1 MQRNIKN
8 KHNKKRVNT
17 KKSNEDR
24 EAQAALDYLMSWG
37 WILIIIV
44 LVLLILFSL
53 GVFRVPSAPT
63 IISGFQGI
71 TMQAAQ
77 ANSTMMVV
85 KITNNYNQFVNI
97 TGITVNVNGNTY
109 TSYYCLDSIIS
120 TGQSTLC
127 RVPVSIP
134 TSSYLSKVLISF
146 TPYKSSIYE
155 VSNGTVSSTLVSGAI
170 PINNQLTYFVERG
183 LPYGSTFTVNYNT
196 STNSTTVSSIKDN
209 VSFNLPFGSY
219 YFSVPSVTYQGC
231 ASTPSPSAGYHST
244 GVEQVIAFTSNCT
257 TTFSETGL
265 PSSQTWQV
273 TYNGTTKSSSTGST
287 IQIKTNNTANAQVY
301 YTATAKSGNLACVSY
316 KTPSIRLGGSYTFS
330 AWNCTT
336 TFSETGLPSS
346 QTWQVSNYDGASS
359 SLADTGSPAS
369 ITQTGITTISDY
381 TATAKSGTISC
392 VSDPSITAEQGTSGN
407 TFTTWQ
413 CTTTF
418 TESGLPSSQNW
429 NTTYDSASAIN
440 NTGKQISFTQSG
452 ITTVSS
458 YNSEAYSSNLDCNS
472 YVSPS
477 ILQGSSYTFNA
488 WDCTT
493 TFSETGLPS
502 GQDWYATYDGTL
514 PTVST
519 GSSTSTTQKDITT
532 VSYYTGEGYSSNL
545 ACVSYDTPSEYQG
558 SSYTFNAWN
567 CTTTFVDTG
576 DSVGMQQFST
586 QWTIKW
592 NGQRGEASNGNLITF
607 SNHDVSSVG
616 TYSYQQP
623 FTQNNVLCVGNSG
636 NAEMGTEVKLGAN
649 WECYTMI
656 AGNEVFSEFPLP
668 NANYAQTVSTSPGSN
683 SEAYSG
689 NNAYSIVYDPQNN
702 LYYVAL
708 YQDVMVIN
716 DSTDAEVAVINPP
729 YPDAYPAV
737 LTYANGLVFV
747 LNTACPSAKPGGCS
761 DTSTVNVISGES
773 YLSTN
778 TSINGGVLTF
788 QMGYNPDAN
797 TLWIPTYTSS
807 GVPEIAIVQADS
819 SATFNNYLGNPW
831 NSNSLWSGNPVYDPN
846 NKEIYVSGSYGSTDF
861 SGAHAEI
868 AAYWAVNGSCQ
879 DCTID
884 LSSAIGSEVW
894 TQAYIPF
901 RVYGVGHTDFIYA
914 GTGGSSEDKIAMLNL
929 SNFNSIPTFT
939 LDDDIL
945 TSYYDGAYN
954 SGYAFPWSW
963 FYTLNCNQN
972 SVGTCTSDPILY
984 GTSTENPSSS
994 NLSIGLDNNDTAGAI
1009 GGVVTDPVTVKFES
1023 FGLPGGTGWGITYAG
1038 YSEDTTSQ
1046 NLTFAVAP
1054 GNSYTYK
1061 LVEDTVCADL
1071 NIYATTTPVSST
1083 ASPGSLVQVDW
1094 YNTENPC

>member
-1 MQRNIKN
+1 MANNRKMIEKVN
-8 KHNKKRVNT
+8 KG
-17 KKSNEDR
+17 R
-24 EAQAALDYLMSWG
+24 EAQAALDYLVSWG
-37 WILIIIV
+37 WVLIIIV
-44 LVLLILFSL
+44 LVLVILFSL

-63 IISGFQGI
+63 IISGFKGI
-71 TMQAAQ
+71 TMQAAE

-109 TSYYCLDSIIS
+109 TSYYCLDNIVS

-134 TSSYLSKVLISF
+134 TSSYLSKVQISF

-196 STNSTTVSSIKDN
+196 SVNSTIVSSINDN
-209 VSFNLPFGSY
+209 VSFNPPFGNY

-231 ASTPSPSAGYHST
+231 VSTPSPSSGYHST
-244 GVEQVIAFTSNCT
+244 GVGETIAFTSNCT

-265 PSSQTWQV
+265 PSGQSWQV
-273 TYNGTTKSSSTGST
+273 TFNGTTKSNSTGSS
-287 IQIKTNNTANAQVY
+287 IYIHTNNTTNAQVY
-301 YTATAKSGNLACVSY
+301 YTATAKSDNLACVSY
-316 KTPSIRLGGSYTFS
+316 KTPSIRLGESYTFS

-336 TFSETGLPSS
+336 TFSETGLPS
-346 QTWQVSNYDGASS
+346 
-359 SLADTGSPAS
+359 
-369 ITQTGITTISDY
+369 
-381 TATAKSGTISC
+381 
-392 VSDPSITAEQGTSGN
+392 
-407 TFTTWQ
+407 
-413 CTTTF
+413 
-418 TESGLPSSQNW
+418 
-429 NTTYDSASAIN
+429 
-440 NTGKQISFTQSG
+440 
-452 ITTVSS
+452 
-458 YNSEAYSSNLDCNS
+458 
-472 YVSPS
+472 
-477 ILQGSSYTFNA
+477 
-488 WDCTT
+488 
-493 TFSETGLPS
+493 
-502 GQDWYATYDGTL
+502 GQQWYATYDGTL

-519 GSSTSTTQKDITT
+519 GSSTSTSQTDIIT
-532 VSYYTGEGYSSNL
+532 VSAYTGEGYSSDL
-545 ACVSYDTPSEYQG
+545 ACNSYSTPSITQG
-558 SSYTFNAWN
+558 SSYTFSAWN

-592 NGQRGEASNGNLITF
+592 DGRRGEASNGNLITF
-607 SNHDVSSVG
+607 SNQDVSSVG

-623 FTQNNVLCVGNSG
+623 FTQNNVLCVGKSG
-636 NAEMGTEVKLGAN
+636 NAEMGATVDLGAN

-683 SEAYSG
+683 SKAYSG
-689 NNAYSIVYDPQNN
+689 NDAYSIVYDPQNN

-708 YQDVMVIN
+708 YQDIMVIN

-778 TSINGGVLTF
+778 TSINGGILSF

-807 GVPEIAIVQADS
+807 GGLEIAIVQADS

-846 NKEIYVSGSYGSTDF
+846 NKEMYVSGSYGSTIT

-868 AAYWAVNGSCQ
+868 AAYWAANGSCQ

-884 LSSAIGSEVW
+884 LSSAIGDEVW

-914 GTGGSSEDKIAMLNL
+914 GTGGSSENEIAMLNL
-929 SNFNSIPTFT
+929 SNVNSIPTFT
-939 LDDDIL
+939 LDDDQLI
-945 TSYYDGAYN
+945 SYYDGAYN
-954 SGYAFPWSW
+954 SSYAFPWSW
-963 FYTLNCNQN
+963 FYTLNCNLN
-972 SVGTCTSDPILY
+972 SGGACTNDPTLY
-984 GTSTENPSSS
+984 GTSAENPGSST
-994 NLSIGLDNNDTAGAI
+994 LSIGLNNNASTI

-1023 FGLPGGTGWGITYAG
+1023 MGLPSGTGWGVTYAG
-1038 YSEDTTSQ
+1038 YTEGSSSE
-1046 NLTFAVAP
+1046 NITFAVAP
-1054 GNSYTYK
+1054 GNSYSYSIPPVCYSAGGEVFSASSNPNSYT
-1061 LVEDTVCADL
+1061 DTG
-1071 NIYATTTPVSST
+1071 S
-1083 ASPGSLVQVDW
+1083 ASPGQLVQVNW
-1094 YNTENPC
+1094 YNTGLNC